1 MPISMKR
8 LTASAAAGAL
18 LVVAVACADRTTEP
32 VPARSASP
40 LLAPTGG
47 INYALGGRELD
58 KIQVM
63 YMDQDTVTFTIDPK
77 VGGTFNLAQ
86 GHFVYFPARAVC
98 DPATSTYGPT
108 HWDEPCVPATK
119 PITVTAVSM
128 RTIDGA
134 PFVSFE
140 PALRFVP
147 TKGDKGFVY
156 LYMHDDDYLRWMK
169 MEIDYCFDGL
179 ACVDESAL
187 DPTLHTQKTTARYK
201 YLFRRIK
208 HFSGYNVA
216 AGRTDDSSNLY

>member
-1 MPISMKR
+1 MKMKR
-8 LTASAAAGAL
+8 LVASAAAGAL
-18 LVVAVACADRTTEP
+18 LVVAAACADRTTA
-32 VPARSASP
+32 PAPAKSASA

-47 INYALGGRELD
+47 INFALGGKQLD
-58 KIQVM
+58 QIQLM
-63 YMDQDTVTFTIDPK
+63 YLDQDTVQFTIDPT

-86 GHFVYFPARAVC
+86 GHFVYFPANAIC
-98 DPATSTYGPT
+98 DPATSSYGPT
-108 HWDEPCVPATK
+108 HWDETCTPATQ

-128 RTIDGA
+128 RTVDGA

-147 TKGDKGFVY
+147 SKGDKGYVW
-156 LYMHDDDYLRWMK
+156 LYMHDDNYQRWMK

-187 DPTLHTQKTTARYK
+187 DPSMHTHKTSAKYK
-201 YLFRRIK
+201 YLYRRIK

-216 AGRTDDSSNLY
+216 AGLSDAGLSY